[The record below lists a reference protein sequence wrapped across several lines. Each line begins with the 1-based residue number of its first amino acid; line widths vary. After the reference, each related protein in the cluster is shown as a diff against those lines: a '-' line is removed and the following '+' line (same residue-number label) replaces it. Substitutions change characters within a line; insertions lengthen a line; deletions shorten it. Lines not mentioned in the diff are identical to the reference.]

1 MHSGQGQQKQNLL
14 IPLLMTFLRRKSESA
29 DMEED
34 CRVDETGIG
43 NHRTVKENQNNN
55 VTIEITSDF

>member
-1 MHSGQGQQKQNLL
+1 
-14 IPLLMTFLRRKSESA
+14 MTFLRRKSESA

-55 VTIEITSDF
+55 VTIEITSDFCYD

>member
-1 MHSGQGQQKQNLL
+1 
-14 IPLLMTFLRRKSESA
+14 MTFLRRKSESA

-55 VTIEITSDF
+55 NVTIEITSDF

>member
-1 MHSGQGQQKQNLL
+1 
-14 IPLLMTFLRRKSESA
+14 MTFLKRKSESA

-34 CRVDETGIG
+34 CRGDETGTG
-43 NHRTVKENQNNN
+43 NHRTVKCIKENQNNN